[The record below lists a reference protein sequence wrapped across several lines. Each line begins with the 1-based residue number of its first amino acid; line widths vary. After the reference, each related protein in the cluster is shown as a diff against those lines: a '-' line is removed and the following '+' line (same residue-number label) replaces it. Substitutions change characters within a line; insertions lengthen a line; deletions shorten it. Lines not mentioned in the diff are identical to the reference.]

1 MIKEVDYKSINDFEI
16 KNRQSPFT
24 KFFGFY
30 EDNALVALLEFDH
43 IYERLEIV
51 NIYVKEEVRGKGIG
65 SKLMEKLIS
74 YGKENKCSN
83 ITLEVKR
90 CNLGAIGL
98 YKKYGF
104 SEVAIRKGY
113 YDGVDGLLMELIL

>member
-1 MIKEVDYKSINDFEI
+1 MIKEVDYKSIDGFEI
-16 KNRQSPFT
+16 KNRESPFT

-30 EDNALVALLEFDH
+30 EDNALVGLLEFDH

-74 YGKENKCSN
+74 YGKDNKCSN

>member
-1 MIKEVDYKSINDFEI
+1 
-16 KNRQSPFT
+16 
-24 KFFGFY
+24 
-30 EDNALVALLEFDH
+30 
-43 IYERLEIV
+43 
-51 NIYVKEEVRGKGIG
+51 
-65 SKLMEKLIS
+65 MEKLIS

>member
-1 MIKEVDYKSINDFEI
+1 MIREINLNEISDFEI

-30 EDNALVALLEFDH
+30 EGEDLIGLLEFDH

-51 NIYVKEEVRGKGIG
+51 NIYVKEESRGKGIG
-65 SKLMEKLIS
+65 SKLMGRLIS
-74 YGKENKCSN
+74 YGKDNECHN

-104 SEVAIRKGY
+104 KQVAIREGY
-113 YDGVDGLLMELIL
+113 YDGVDGLLMELII

>member
-1 MIKEVDYKSINDFEI
+1 MIKEVDYKSINGFEI

-30 EDNALVALLEFDH
+30 EDNVLVALLEFDH

-51 NIYVKEEVRGKGIG
+51 NIYVKEEARGKGIG